1 MRDDTRGDETTSA
14 GFQFSTSIDEI
25 LQHQFK
31 RPSAARWAR
40 NLRFLTYAGNE
51 NDIDV
56 QMPEV
61 FDSSNEQRLGQCT
74 RCELRVP
81 PPAGHICAA
90 HSKTRR
96 PDIKTCERRARDCGN
111 PCVHVEY
118 ASCEDCMQIPLFP
131 NRCKATKFRIRR
143 VKPKGTRPSELG
155 NCTHYLAVSYCW
167 SSAQRSGEYNAGGEK
182 YQVLEEDMRTVR
194 PIRAPMDVIDRAVS
208 FAAQNGIRMIWIDQV
223 IDLPRLN
230 MLNSIAPNTV
240 PRNASSRMTR
250 LRKNGVSKR
259 WILCTP
265 MRTYQL
271 ACFGQPLSIAIC
283 RLCYYSSS
291 RLLAR
296 ICHVAVHVH
305 STNVDISEC
314 RLLLKL

>member
-1 MRDDTRGDETTSA
+1 MRDDTRGDEASSA
-14 GFQFSTSIDEI
+14 GFQFSTNIDEI
-25 LQHQFK
+25 LRHQFK

-51 NDIDV
+51 NDVDV
-56 QMPEV
+56 QMPEAV
-61 FDSSNEQRLGQCT
+61 DSSKEQRLGQCT

-96 PDIKTCERRARDCGN
+96 PDIKTCERRTRECGN
-111 PCVHVEY
+111 PCLHVEN
-118 ASCEDCMQIPLFP
+118 ACCGDCMQIPLFP

-143 VKPKGTRPSELG
+143 VKPKDTKPSNLG

-167 SSAQRSGEYNAGGEK
+167 SSAQRSGESNAGGEK

-194 PIRAPMDVIDRAVS
+194 PIRAPMNVMDRAVS

-223 IDLPRLN
+223 IDLPRLE
-230 MLNSIAPNTV
+230 MLTFIAPNAV
-240 PRNASSRMTR
+240 SRNVSSRMTR
-250 LRKNGVSKR
+250 LRKKGVSKR
-259 WILCTP
+259 WILCTL

-271 ACFGQPLSIAIC
+271 VCLVQHLSIVIC
-283 RLCYYSSS
+283 RLCSYSSS
-291 RLLAR
+291 GKLAR
-296 ICHVAVHVH
+296 TCHVAVRAH
-305 STNVDISEC
+305 SIIVEISEW